1 MSAVTVKHYAAP
13 PLNRAE
19 IWRYA
24 GVKEPTAELEA
35 LLADCIKQAEGKLS
49 YRVCA
54 VEEKTLPFGNE
65 HFASLEEHLRG
76 CESVILFAATVGGEL
91 DRLIARE
98 QLLSP
103 AKAVLL
109 SAIGAERVEALC
121 DAFCADVEAEAKHR
135 GLYPRSRF
143 SPGYG
148 DLPLRL
154 QKNVFRTLDLT
165 RRLGMTLNE
174 SLLMY
179 PTKSVTAIIGLGR
192 EKDGTASCAHHCASC
207 ERKTCIFNE
216 K

>member
-13 PLNRAE
+13 PLNCAE

-121 DAFCADVEAEAKHR
+121 DAFCADVEREAGER

-148 DLPLRL
+148 NLPLRL

-179 PTKSVTAIIGLGR
+179 PTKSVTAIIGLSP
-192 EKDGTASCAHHCASC
+192 EKDGATGCGHHCLTC

>member
-1 MSAVTVKHYAAP
+1 MSTVSVKSYAAP
-13 PLNRAE
+13 PLNCAE

-35 LLADCIKQAEGKLS
+35 LLADCLRQTEKKLS
-49 YRVCA
+49 YRVCWT
-54 VEEKTLPFGNE
+54 EDRTLPFGNE
-65 HFASLEEHLRG
+65 RFADLEEHLRG

-91 DRLIARE
+91 DRLITRE

-109 SAIGAERVEALC
+109 SALGAERVEALC
-121 DAFCADVEAEAKHR
+121 DAFCADVEAEAKER

-148 DLPLRL
+148 DLPLRV
-154 QKNVFRTLDLT
+154 QKDFFRTLDLT
-165 RRLGMTLNE
+165 RKMGMTLNE

-179 PTKSVTAIIGLGR
+179 PTKSVTAIIGLSP
-192 EKDGTASCAHHCASC
+192 EKDGTASCEHHCLTC
-207 ERKTCIFNE
+207 ERKTCLFN
-216 K
+216 KK

>member
-1 MSAVTVKHYAAP
+1 MSRVRNYAAP
-13 PLNRAE
+13 PLCREE

-24 GVKEPTAELEA
+24 GVKEPTAELEK
-35 LLADCIKQAEGKLS
+35 LLEDCLSLAEGKLS

-54 VEEKTLPFGNE
+54 EEGSALPFGDE
-65 HFASLEEHLRG
+65 RFPLLEEHLRG
-76 CESVILFAATVGGEL
+76 CERVILFAATVGGEL

-121 DAFCADVEAEAKHR
+121 DAFCADVEVEAKKR
-135 GLYPRSRF
+135 GLYPRSRY

-148 DLPLRL
+148 DLPLRV
-154 QKNVFRTLDLT
+154 QKDFFRTLDLT
-165 RRLGMTLNE
+165 RKLGMTLNE

-179 PTKSVTAIIGLGR
+179 PTKSVTAIIGLGW
-192 EKDGTASCAHHCASC
+192 EKEEKEACGHDCGTC
-207 ERKTCIFNE
+207 ERKTCIFKE